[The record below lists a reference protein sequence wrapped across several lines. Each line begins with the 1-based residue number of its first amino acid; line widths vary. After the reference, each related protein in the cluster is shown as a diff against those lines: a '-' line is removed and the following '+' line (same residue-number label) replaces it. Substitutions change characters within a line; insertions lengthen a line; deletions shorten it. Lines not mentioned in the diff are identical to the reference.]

1 MSAAPSLYERIRAL
15 VDAEASGLSLARAK
29 HEQDKPFSPL
39 NITPTPVE
47 NPQVTTS
54 TPTPAPGDSLS
65 RQNPQVTTS
74 TPCPYAENPKLTC
87 ARCWLEKHGRP
98 IQAEAPAATGHPTA
112 GRASHNTEVAG

>member
-54 TPTPAPGDSLS
+54 TPTPASGDSLS

-74 TPCPYAENPKLTC
+74 TPCPHVTDPDLAQWYAENPKLTC
-87 ARCWLEKHGRP
+87 ARCWLERHGRP
-98 IQAEAPAATGHPTA
+98 IQAGAA
-112 GRASHNTEVAG
+112 HNTEVAG